1 MDKEE
6 EREAYAESIALDRVI
21 SHAIETMEKSKEQIF
36 EIAESARLEG
46 GNLKQELERIQTE
59 VQETIS
65 LYDQTEIRYK
75 KMRQRLMEVSRNF
88 KQYTEEDIRAAYEQ
102 ANQSQ
107 MELRLLAE
115 RENHLRNRRDELERR
130 LKNVERTIEKA
141 ENLFSQVS
149 IVLGY
154 LQGDIARMTEA
165 LERAKIGHL
174 FGLRIIEAQEEER
187 KRVAREIHDGPAQA
201 IANLVLR
208 TEILEKVL
216 EKGEVA
222 NVLQELKDFKRM
234 ARNSLSEVRKI
245 IYDLRPMALDDLGLI
260 PTLRKFVDAY
270 QEQYSL
276 SIDFKVMGTEERLPG
291 TAEVA
296 IFRLVQESLN
306 NIVKHAEASRVS
318 ISMEFKP
325 LDLTISIK
333 DNGKGMSEEI
343 FHKEDSFGL
352 VGMRERVKL
361 LHGELKITSQPGKG
375 TEIWV
380 KVPLTDPTPQS

>member
-6 EREAYAESIALDRVI
+6 EREAYAESIALDKVI
-21 SHAIETMEKSKEQIF
+21 NHAIETMEKSKEQIF
-36 EIAESARLEG
+36 EIAESARQEG

-88 KQYTEEDIRAAYEQ
+88 KHYTEEDIRAAYEQ

-325 LDLTISIK
+325 LDLTINIK